1 MFDTQPSSSFL
12 IPMAISLGWVSI
24 FATAIT
30 LLLIPVLVLI
40 TNDIKQL
47 IFKLYNIDPNK
58 FEEEDEEEEAELLTR
73 T

>member
-1 MFDTQPSSSFL
+1 
-12 IPMAISLGWVSI
+12 MAISLGWGII

-47 IFKLYNIDPNK
+47 IFKLYNIDPSK
-58 FEEEDEEEEAELLTR
+58 FEEEDEEEEGELLTR
-73 T
+73 A

>member
-1 MFDTQPSSSFL
+1 MFDPQPSSSFL
-12 IPMAISLGWVSI
+12 IPMAISLGWGII